1 MDLGNIRVQ
10 GTVDI
15 RWPEGHPRENENPPA
30 LTEVEYTIE
39 SETPQDKQD
48 EEAKEWPFN

>member
-15 RWPEGHPRENENPPA
+15 RWPEGHPRENENPPPP
-30 LTEVEYTIE
+30 VEIE
-39 SETPQDKQD
+39 YVIVGEDKPD
-48 EEAKEWPFN
+48 KEAKEWPFN